1 MASPVRLAVYDIS
14 HGWARVL
21 SPFLFCK
28 RIELAP
34 HTSILIFG
42 REYFWGGGIQ
52 KCAHE
57 DFVEQFGAPPVEIVE
72 LGHTEITEDLF
83 HDFILTVSTRYTQNT
98 YDLLKNNCNAFSQEC
113 AQFLLG
119 ESIPAHILAAP
130 EIVLRSCL
138 GRVAL
143 ALLSLT
149 PPARV
154 AVTLAL
160 QWALALVGL
169 ACLAST
175 SAASACPVGAGDDP
189 TVNFGVVA
197 FALDLAYTTSMLI
210 ALGRAARYQ
219 QLACWA
225 RPWVESLSS
234 LLLAFLGYSAAVGV
248 STLETSMHRLFPSD
262 CTHAHANFRKLSA
275 GCAFL
280 WLLLIASF
288 LPRLFLIRVHN
299 VLCDLTKSGTFSEV
313 SQDATADP
321 EREQLG
327 RTLEMSRQMPA
338 TLV

>member
-1 MASPVRLAVYDIS
+1 MPEFAARLPLEPSTPPPPREAWATQISPAKSEPAKRSNYRQPPALPSDDAANTKPPGWSPPASGRSPPVPLSPAAQAKARAMAIHGYTLDRGMVRVHRPAPTLAV
-14 HGWARVL
+14 
-21 SPFLFCK
+21 
-28 RIELAP
+28 
-34 HTSILIFG
+34 
-42 REYFWGGGIQ
+42 
-52 KCAHE
+52 
-57 DFVEQFGAPPVEIVE
+57 
-72 LGHTEITEDLF
+72 
-83 HDFILTVSTRYTQNT
+83 
-98 YDLLKNNCNAFSQEC
+98 
-113 AQFLLG
+113 
-119 ESIPAHILAAP
+119 
-130 EIVLRSCL
+130 
-138 GRVAL
+138 
-143 ALLSLT
+143 
-149 PPARV
+149 
-154 AVTLAL
+154 
-160 QWALALVGL
+160 QWSLALVGL

-210 ALGRAARYQ
+210 ALGRAAHYQ

-288 LPRLFLIRVHN
+288 IPRLFLIRVHN
-299 VLCDLTKSGTFSEV
+299 VLSDLTKSGTFSEV
-313 SQDATADP
+313 SQDAAADDA